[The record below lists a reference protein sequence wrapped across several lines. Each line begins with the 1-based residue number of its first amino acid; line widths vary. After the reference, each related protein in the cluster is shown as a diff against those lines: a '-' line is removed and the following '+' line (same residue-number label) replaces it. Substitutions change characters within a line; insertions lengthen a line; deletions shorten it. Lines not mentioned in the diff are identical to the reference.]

1 MNKQEFLKL
10 LRKQLNVLKETEID
24 DIIQEY
30 SLHID
35 EEIASGKDEEVAV
48 KNFGDIKSL
57 AEEILDAYQV
67 KTKKP
72 KKIIAKAIK
81 MFSLFDEELLDI
93 VNSLPRGIGF
103 SHKFSLFT
111 LYVMIWGIMI
121 TAMVFLFETTGWI
134 LGVLGSLGTFINV
147 IFILFGSVMM
157 VYIALRV
164 ITHVWRRR
172 K

>member
-10 LRKQLNVLKETEID
+10 LRKQLNVLKDTEID

-35 EEIASGKDEEVAV
+35 EEVASGKDEVEAV
-48 KNFGDIKSL
+48 KNFGEINLL

-93 VNSLPRGIGF
+93 VHSLPRGTGF

-111 LYVMIWGIMI
+111 LYIMIWGIML
-121 TAMVFLFETTGWI
+121 TAMIFLFKLTGII
-134 LGVLGSLGTFINV
+134 LGFAGPFGSFLNVVL
-147 IFILFGSVMM
+147 ILFGSVMM
-157 VYIALRV
+157 VYVALRV
-164 ITHVWRRR
+164 ITHVWQKR